1 MNNFGG
7 IKFKSNL
14 KIIKDLER
22 EEKIELLKQLSNKF
36 SMLVDEIFGEEIE
49 LINITGEFIKEDS
62 TKWIN

>member
-14 KIIKDLER
+14 KIIKDLEG
-22 EEKIELLKQLSNKF
+22 EEKIQLLKQLSNKF

>member
-14 KIIKDLER
+14 KIIKDLEG